1 MTRLLDFFKK
11 YEILRKSYIWIIL
24 ILFYTPIFFGL
35 IFSFNKP
42 SDKELIST
50 TWNTFSWKGYED
62 LASQEKLLAL
72 ANSFIIAIATA
83 IIVIFISLITVFALW
98 KQKNKSVKTYI
109 NTSSNIP
116 LINPDIITAIS
127 LAILLSLV
135 LGVLKATEEGMI
147 RAIVSHVTMTLP
159 YGIMLLYPRS
169 EKFSKNL
176 FEASLDL
183 GYGRIKTWF
192 KIYLTYMLP
201 AISFV
206 FIIVAFLS
214 FDDFIITRITS
225 NVSTIGVELYQGTF
239 KTWALA
245 LGAIMLLFTVV
256 GNVVYIVYKTKN
268 SKKGVKNGII
278 K

>member
-1 MTRLLDFFKK
+1 MSRLVDFFKK
-11 YEILRKSYIWIIL
+11 HEIIRKSYIWIIL
-24 ILFYTPIFFGL
+24 ILFYIPIFFGL

-42 SDKELIST
+42 SDKDLIST
-50 TWNTFSWKGYED
+50 TWNTFSWKGYQD
-62 LASQEKLLAL
+62 LASSERIVSL
-72 ANSFIIAIATA
+72 ANSFIIAVSTA
-83 IIVIFISLITVFALW
+83 IIVILISMITVFAIW
-98 KQKNKSVKTYI
+98 KQKSKSIKTYI

-127 LAILLSLV
+127 LAILLSSLF
-135 LGVLKATEEGMI
+135 GILKATEEGVL

-183 GYGRIKTWF
+183 GYGRMKTWF
-192 KIYLTYMLP
+192 KIYFTYMSP

-206 FIIVAFLS
+206 FIIVSFLS

-225 NVSTIGVELYQGTF
+225 NTSTIGVELYQGTF

-245 LGAIMLLFTVV
+245 LGAIMLIFTIL
-256 GNVVYIVYKTKN
+256 GNAFYIWHKTRN
-268 SKKGVKNGII
+268 FKKGVKNGTV
-278 K
+278 

>member
-1 MTRLLDFFKK
+1 MSRLVDFFKK
-11 YEILRKSYIWIIL
+11 HEIIRKSYIWIIL
-24 ILFYTPIFFGL
+24 ILFYIPIFFGL

-42 SDKELIST
+42 SDKDLIST
-50 TWNTFSWKGYED
+50 TWNTFSWKGYQD
-62 LASQEKLLAL
+62 LASAERIVSL
-72 ANSFIIAIATA
+72 ANSFIIAVSTA
-83 IIVIFISLITVFALW
+83 IIVILISMITVFAIW
-98 KQKNKSVKTYI
+98 KQKSKSIKTYI

-127 LAILLSLV
+127 LAILLSL
-135 LGVLKATEEGMI
+135 LFGILKATEEGVL

-183 GYGRIKTWF
+183 GYGRMKTWF
-192 KIYLTYMLP
+192 KIYFTYMSP

-206 FIIVAFLS
+206 FIIVSFLS

-225 NVSTIGVELYQGTF
+225 NTSTIGVELYQGTF

-245 LGAIMLLFTVV
+245 LGAIMLIFTIL
-256 GNVVYIVYKTKN
+256 GNAFYIWHKTRN
-268 SKKGVKNGII
+268 FKKGVKNGAV
-278 K
+278 